1 MRRAL
6 SSSIR
11 FKGVLLLA
19 WIKMTSSKVTRNHS
33 LLSVELLAMMGIA
46 RRLIRLS
53 AVKVTSE
60 DAKAAKSLPSVT
72 KIGIQHLNYVEWR
85 YMIVLNI

>member
-6 SSSIR
+6 SSSVR
-11 FKGVLLLA
+11 FKGVLFLA
-19 WIKMTSSKVTRNHS
+19 WIKMTSSKVIVNHS

-53 AVKVTSE
+53 VVKVTSE
-60 DAKAAKSLPSVT
+60 DAKAAKSPPSVT
-72 KIGIQHLNYVEWR
+72 K
-85 YMIVLNI
+85 

>member
-1 MRRAL
+1 MFAILGFSMRRAL
-6 SSSIR
+6 SSSVR

-19 WIKMTSSKVTRNHS
+19 WIRMISSKVTVNHS

-46 RRLIRLS
+46 RHLIRLP

-60 DAKAAKSLPSVT
+60 DAKVAKSLPSIA
-72 KIGIQHLNYVEWR
+72 KI
-85 YMIVLNI
+85 